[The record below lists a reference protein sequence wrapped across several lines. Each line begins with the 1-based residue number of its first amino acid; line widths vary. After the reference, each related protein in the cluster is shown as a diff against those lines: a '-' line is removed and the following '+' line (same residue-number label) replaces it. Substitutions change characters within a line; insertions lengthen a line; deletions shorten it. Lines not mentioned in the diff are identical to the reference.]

1 MTKNM
6 RIAIIGLV
14 SICLTG
20 CFAENIQFAEMRQH
34 PNGMVMGKPV
44 GYSIEEIAYRKET
57 PLMGRDG
64 GYLFIKS
71 GHDRSSHGIDV
82 TLQKQSNGPA
92 FMGRHYFGLFGERYN
107 THYFGKAKNGQEKYL
122 LIAWK
127 NIGRCWM
134 LVRSSQQSDGG
145 EPSFS
150 DAWAIFES
158 LTVTKE
164 SNCET

>member
-1 MTKNM
+1 LYLNVAMTKHT
-6 RIAIIGLV
+6 RIATIGLA

-20 CFAENIQFAEMRQH
+20 
-34 PNGMVMGKPV
+34 
-44 GYSIEEIAYRKET
+44 
-57 PLMGRDG
+57 
-64 GYLFIKS
+64 
-71 GHDRSSHGIDV
+71 
-82 TLQKQSNGPA
+82 
-92 FMGRHYFGLFGERYN
+92 GLFGERYN

-127 NIGRCWM
+127 NIGRCWI
-134 LVRSSQQSDGG
+134 LVRSSQHSDGG